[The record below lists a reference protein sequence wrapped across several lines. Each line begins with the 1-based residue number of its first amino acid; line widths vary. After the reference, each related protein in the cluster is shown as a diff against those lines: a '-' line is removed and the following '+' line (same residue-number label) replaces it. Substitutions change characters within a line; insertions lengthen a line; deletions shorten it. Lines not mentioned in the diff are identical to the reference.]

1 MVEQVKEF
9 DGKSL
14 RPNFEVVAQNKEL
27 VAKYWNLP
35 KDTTECQ
42 KHYDELADKYDFIL
56 EDCCGYNDPYYV
68 TEEVKKH
75 IKPDQLICDFG
86 CGTGIL
92 GRYLKKAGYEELYG
106 CDGSDNMLKK
116 NVELKLY
123 KDVRKCLLTV
133 DPFPEEWLN
142 KFDCIVATGC
152 FLTGHF
158 PAATLEIM
166 NKSLKIGGIAMFSMR
181 DIYLE
186 PDEEMQYKP
195 MFDKL
200 EKEGKI
206 EIVEPFKYI
215 KYEGIK
221 AEEGF
226 GKNFTETA
234 SRVFKFKRL
243 A

>member
-1 MVEQVKEF
+1 MVDQV

-35 KDTTECQ
+35 KNTVDCQ
-42 KHYDELADKYDFIL
+42 AHYDDLAEKYDFIL

-68 TEEVKKH
+68 TEQVKKY
-75 IKPDQLICDFG
+75 IKPEQAIGDFG

-92 GRYLKKAGYEELYG
+92 GRYLAKAGFKNLYG
-106 CDGSDNMLKK
+106 CDGSDNMLKM
-116 NVELKLY
+116 NVEVKLY
-123 KDVRKCLLTV
+123 NDVKKILLTV
-133 DPFPEEWLN
+133 DPFPEEWNN

-158 PAATLEIM
+158 PAATLDIFAQ
-166 NKSLKIGGIAMFSMR
+166 SLKVGGHAIFSIR
-181 DIYLE
+181 DLYLTPE
-186 PDEEMQYKP
+186 DEMQYLPKIQQLVK
-195 MFDKL
+195 D
-200 EKEGKI
+200 GKI
-206 EIVEPFKYI
+206 EIVEQFKYI

-226 GKNFTETA
+226 GQNFTEMP
-234 SRVFKFKRL
+234 SQIFIFKRL
-243 A
+243 V